1 MKNSKGIQRLQTTSY
16 KEGWTCETGVE
27 LRDNMGAH
35 SISSAFE
42 SGKDDGKQYANNL
55 LEKILDRNN
64 LNLAYKKVKSNR
76 GSHGVDGM
84 KVDELLPY
92 LKQNGETLKA
102 SILEGTYRPSPVRR
116 VEIPKP
122 DGGKRLLGIP
132 TVIDRMVQQ
141 ATAQI
146 LIPIFENIFS
156 DNSYGFRPRRDAKQA
171 ILKSK
176 EYIKQGYKW
185 VVDIDLAKYFDT
197 VNHDKLMA
205 LVAREIRDKRVLKL
219 IRLFLQSGV
228 MINGVVMETEEGC
241 PQGSPISPL
250 LGNIMLTELD
260 KELERRG
267 HKFCRYADD
276 CNIYVKSRKAGE
288 RVMKSI
294 TKYLEDKLKLKVNK
308 EKSAVDRPWRRK
320 FLGFTFYQWYGK
332 IGIRVHE
339 KSVAKFKAKVKELTK
354 RSNGWSMD
362 YRLLKLRQLI
372 IGWINYFG
380 IADMKQLAKT
390 LDEWIRRRIRMCFW
404 KQWKKIKTKHDNL
417 KKLGATEKKAWEYAN
432 TRKSYWRISNSPILN
447 ATLTNAYLEKIGYTS
462 VYKRYKLVH

>member
-1 MKNSKGIQRLQTTSY
+1 MKNSKEIRRLQKTSY
-16 KEGWTCETGVE
+16 KEGWTYDVGVE

-42 SGKDDGKQYANNL
+42 NGEDDGKQYANNL

-64 LNLAYKKVKSNR
+64 LNLAYKKVVSNK

-92 LKQNGETLKA
+92 LKQNGESLKA

-132 TVIDRMVQQ
+132 TAIDRMIQQ

-156 DNSYGFRPRRDAKQA
+156 DSSYGFRPKRDAKQA

-176 EYIKQGYKW
+176 EYIEQGYKW

-205 LVAREIRDKRVLKL
+205 LVAREIKDKRVLKL

-228 MINGVVMETEEGC
+228 MINGIVMETEEGC

-250 LGNIMLTELD
+250 LGNIMLNELD

-276 CNIYVKSRKAGE
+276 CNIYVRSRKAGE

-308 EKSAVDRPWRRK
+308 EKSAVDMPWRRK

-339 KSVAKFKAKVKELTK
+339 KSVAKFKNKIKEITK
-354 RSNGWSMD
+354 RSNGWSMEH
-362 YRLLKLRQLI
+362 RLLKLRQLI
-372 IGWINYFG
+372 IGWTNYFK
-380 IADMKQLAKT
+380 IADMKQLAKA

-404 KQWKKIKTKHDNL
+404 KQWKKIKTKYDNL
-417 KKLGATEKKAWEYAN
+417 RKLGATKEKAWEHAN
-432 TRKSYWRISNSPILN
+432 TRKCYWRISNSPILST
-447 ATLTNAYLEKIGYTS
+447 TLTNSYLEKLGYTS
-462 VYKRYKLVH
+462 IYKRYMLVH